1 MKCERNVY
9 QIVPTMK
16 KSFRVWSVLLAMGVL
31 VSSMPVLAAE
41 DDEETTTVTT
51 STVSVST
58 GIEMNTDYPGMSAT
72 AGDTLSY
79 SLDFVSADGAGH
91 DITLTTESLP
101 DGWEG
106 YFKGSSTE
114 ISSVHITGNASD
126 DSGLVT
132 YSLSIPDDEEDGEY
146 EVVLLATSDTGDTDT
161 LTLTLN
167 VAAEVRGES
176 SFTSEYPEQQGAT
189 GTSFSFDATLVNN
202 RTTDQTYSLS
212 TETPTGWSVSIVPS
226 DDTSTAI
233 ASIDVTA
240 ESSQGLTITV
250 TPPETVEQGDYTI
263 PVTASSAN
271 ETLSMELS
279 INITGTYDIS
289 LSTSD
294 GLLSFDAYENKA
306 SSVTLVITNN
316 GNVDLTDVTLS
327 SSAPT
332 DWEVTFSEST
342 IETLEAGA
350 SAEVTAYVTPCE
362 DSITGDYET
371 DITVSTSE
379 TSDTAAFRVSV
390 KTSSTW
396 GFVAI
401 GIIVLLVIALG
412 LIFRKFGRR

>member
-1 MKCERNVY
+1 MKGVRNLNRK
-9 QIVPTMK
+9 TMWK
-16 KSFRVWSVLLAMGVL
+16 TASVLLSAAMLFSSVAVYATEEDETENLTTGTTASAEVL
-31 VSSMPVLAAE
+31 
-41 DDEETTTVTT
+41 
-51 STVSVST
+51 T

-72 AGDTLSY
+72 AGDTLSF
-79 SLDFVSADGAGH
+79 SLDFISADGAGH

-114 ISSVHITGNASD
+114 ISKVHITGNESN

-132 YSLSIPDDEEDGEY
+132 YSLTIPDDEEDGEY

-167 VAAEVRGES
+167 VSAEVRGES
-176 SFTSEYPEQQGAT
+176 SFSSEYPEQEGAT
-189 GTSFSFDATLVNN
+189 GTSFSFDATLINN
-202 RTTDQTYSLS
+202 RTIDQTYSLS
-212 TETPTGWSVSIVPS
+212 TETPSGWTVTITPS
-226 DDTSTAI
+226 DDTSTAV
-233 ASIDVTA
+233 ASIDVDA

-250 TPPETVEQGDYTI
+250 TPPETVEKGEYTI

-271 ETLSMELS
+271 ETLKMELT

-289 LSTSD
+289 LSTSS
-294 GLLSFDAYENKA
+294 GLLSFDAYENKE

-342 IETLEAGA
+342 IDTLEAGA
-350 SAEVTAYVTPCE
+350 SVEVTAYVTPCE

-379 TSDTAAFRVSV
+379 TSDTVAFRVSV

-396 GFVAI
+396 GFVAL
-401 GIIVLLVIALG
+401 GIIILLVILLA
-412 LIFRKFGRR
+412 LIFKKFGRR

>member
-1 MKCERNVY
+1 MNCAGNLNQR
-9 QIVPTMK
+9 TL
-16 KSFRVWSVLLAMGVL
+16 RVCLALIAAGALLSSSVVF
-31 VSSMPVLAAE
+31 AAE
-41 DDEETTTVTT
+41 EDDDTGVTT
-51 STVSVST
+51 SVSSSVSVST
-58 GIEMNTDYPGMSAT
+58 GIEMNTDYLGMSAT

-79 SLDFVSADGAGH
+79 SLDFVSADGSGH

-114 ISSVHITGNASD
+114 ISIVHITGNSSE

-161 LTLTLN
+161 LTLTLT

-212 TETPTGWSVSIVPS
+212 TQAPTGWTVTIVPS
-226 DDTSTAI
+226 DDTSTAV
-233 ASIDVTA
+233 ASIDVAA

-250 TPPETVEQGDYTI
+250 TPPEMVEQGDYTI

-306 SSVTLVITNN
+306 SSVTLVVTNN

-332 DWEVTFSEST
+332 DWDVTFSEST
-342 IETLEAGA
+342 IDTLEAG
-350 SAEVTAYVTPCE
+350 SSVEVTAYVTPCE

-371 DITVSTSE
+371 DISVSTSE
-379 TSDTAAFRVSV
+379 TSDTVAFRVSV

-401 GIIVLLVIALG
+401 GIVVLLVIALA